1 MQVGSLPVDAGP
13 ALLFDIVDPEAV
25 AHLTLPTPLVFIL
38 LQEKFNFKTKPTVG
52 WYSINSLKIFDYKH
66 ETIVLTSIEC
76 KIQ

>member
-1 MQVGSLPVDAGP
+1 MQVGCLPVDAGP

-52 WYSINSLKIFDYKH
+52 WYR
-66 ETIVLTSIEC
+66 TV
-76 KIQ
+76 